1 VRSGERHDA
10 PVAPLPPLRSKLLL
24 LAAVGVVPGLLLSFV
39 LGYFLIEHE
48 QATFREAAE
57 ARNRTFLTAV
67 DAQMLG
73 YIGTLRALAASVN
86 LDSGDLASFHAE
98 ARRVLVSQED
108 WRNVLLLEPSG
119 RQLLN
124 LRFPFGAV
132 LPNEVQLDNPGLR
145 QVLISGKPAI
155 GNLNPGPVSHSPGI
169 AVRLPVNHDGK
180 PRYVLEFILEPGA
193 LARLLQAQG
202 YRASWV
208 AGLADRNGVFITR
221 QPELPAGRH
230 VSSDFWAAIQRGRH
244 GWFRG
249 RTLEGRDTYTAY
261 ETSQLTGWTVGV
273 AIPTE
278 ELNAVGYRAGMYLLI
293 GTLVSLLVALAF
305 AYGLSRYIAAP
316 IAMLADAARR
326 IGREPQP
333 DALAAVRSD
342 PRVKEVFEV
351 ASALEDAAALLQ
363 ERESLRQREQHALLA
378 ADKAKDEF
386 LAMLGHE
393 LRNPLSSI
401 VASAHVLRL
410 SKPGAAA
417 ALQAHEVIERQA
429 QQMARLVEDLLDVSR
444 LAMGKVTLH
453 REKLDL
459 AVLAERVLNTWQQ
472 TRRSRAWRTQWDLAN
487 VWIFADRVRI
497 EQILLNLLD
506 NAEKFSSGDQR
517 IYVRV
522 AQEGRAAQG
531 GQVASQGQMANE
543 GSRAVLQVRDEGQGI
558 TPEELPHIFKMF
570 VQGQQSLDRPQ
581 GGIGLGLTLVKRLAE
596 MHGGEVSVF
605 SAGRGQGASFTVRLP
620 VTEAPALPPVLKPPG
635 SAHRSLRVLLVEDN
649 DDGRRM
655 MEAMLML
662 EGYTVRTA
670 ATGEE
675 AVRVA
680 IEWRPDV
687 ALVDIGLPDI
697 DGHEVAR
704 RLRGARVL
712 DNPPKLVAISGF
724 GQPGDLHNAY
734 EAGFDLHLT
743 KPVAPKF
750 LADVMSALTSKGQ
763 IEGRSQ

>member
-1 VRSGERHDA
+1 VRSGEGHDA
-10 PVAPLPPLRSKLLL
+10 VVAQLPPLRSKLLL
-24 LAAVGVVPGLLLSFV
+24 LAAVSVVPGFLLSLV
-39 LGYFLIEHE
+39 LGYFLIDHE
-48 QATFREAAE
+48 KTTFREAAE

-67 DAQMLG
+67 DAQVLG
-73 YIGTLRALAASVN
+73 YVGTLRALAASAS
-86 LDSGDLASFHAE
+86 LASGDLARFHAE
-98 ARRVLVSQED
+98 AQRVLASQAD
-108 WRNVLLLEPSG
+108 WRNVLLLDPSG
-119 RQLLN
+119 QQLLN
-124 LRFPFGAV
+124 LRFPYGAT
-132 LPNEVQLDNPGLR
+132 LPNADQLDNPGFR
-145 QVLISGKPAI
+145 QVLGTGNPSI
-155 GNLNPGPVSHSPGI
+155 GNVRPGPVLNAPGI
-169 AVRLPVNHDGK
+169 AVRLPVFRDK
-180 PRYVLEFILEPGA
+180 ELRYVLEFILEPRA
-193 LARLLQAQG
+193 LAKLMREQG
-202 YRASWV
+202 YRTSWV
-208 AGLADRNGVFITR
+208 AALADRTGVFITR
-221 QPELPAGRH
+221 RPELPPGRR
-230 VSSDFWAAIQRGRH
+230 VSADFWAAIQQARS

-249 RTLEGRDTYTAY
+249 LTSEGRDTYTAY
-261 ETSQLTGWTVGV
+261 ETSLLTGWTVGV

-278 ELNAVGYRAGMYLLI
+278 EINAVAYKAGTWLVI
-293 GTLVSLLVALAF
+293 GTLLALLVALAF
-305 AYGLSRYIAAP
+305 AYWVSRHIAVP
-316 IAMLADAARR
+316 IASLAHAALRL
-326 IGREPQP
+326 GREPQP
-333 DALAAVRSD
+333 DALASVRAD
-342 PRVKEVFEV
+342 PRVREVFEV
-351 ASALEDAAALLQ
+351 AFALENTAALLQ

-417 ALQAHEVIERQA
+417 ALQAHDVIERQA

-444 LAMGKVTLH
+444 MAMGKVTLH

-472 TRRSRAWRTQWDLAN
+472 TRRSRAWRTQWDLAS
-487 VWIFADRVRI
+487 VWIHADRVRM

-522 AQEGRAAQG
+522 ACEGERAI
-531 GQVASQGQMANE
+531 
-543 GSRAVLQVRDEGQGI
+543 LQVRDEGQGI
-558 TPEELPHIFKMF
+558 TSEEIPHIFKMF
-570 VQGQQSLDRPQ
+570 VQGEQSLDRPQ

-620 VTEAPALPPVLKPPG
+620 VAEAPAATQVSKPAAG
-635 SAHRSLRVLLVEDN
+635 AHRSLRVLLVEDN
-649 DDGRRM
+649 EDGRRM
-655 MEAMLML
+655 MEAMLAL
-662 EGYTVRTA
+662 EGHTVRTA

-675 AVRVA
+675 AVRLA
-680 IEWRPDV
+680 LEWRPDV
-687 ALVDIGLPDI
+687 ALIDIGLPDI

-704 RLRGARVL
+704 RLRGRVV

>member
-1 VRSGERHDA
+1 M
-10 PVAPLPPLRSKLLL
+10 
-24 LAAVGVVPGLLLSFV
+24 V
-39 LGYFLIEHE
+39 LGYFLIEHQKE
-48 QATFREAAE
+48 TFREAAQ

-86 LDSGDLASFHAE
+86 LDKGDFASFQAEAHRVLAS
-98 ARRVLVSQED
+98 QPD
-108 WRNVLLLEPSG
+108 WRNVLLLDGSG
-119 RQLLN
+119 QQVLN
-124 LRFPFGAV
+124 LRFPYGAT
-132 LPNEVQLDNPGLR
+132 LPNEGQLDNPGFHQALATGNP
-145 QVLISGKPAI
+145 VI
-155 GNLNPGPVSHSPGI
+155 GNLNPGPVSNVPGI
-169 AVRLPVNHDGK
+169 AIRLAVIRGES
-180 PRYVLEFILEPGA
+180 RYVLEFILEPDA
-193 LARLLQAQG
+193 LAKLMRAQG
-202 YRASWV
+202 YSKDWV
-208 AGLADRNGVFITR
+208 AGLTDRNGAFITR
-221 QPELPAGRH
+221 SPELPQGRH
-230 VSSDFWAAIQRGRH
+230 ASADFWAAIQHARH

-249 RTLEGRDTYTAY
+249 RTLEGRDTYTAF
-261 ETSQLTGWTVGV
+261 ETSALTGWTVGV
-273 AIPTE
+273 AIPRE
-278 ELNAVGYRAGMYLLI
+278 ELNAVAYRAAKFLLI
-293 GTLVSLLVALAF
+293 GTLLSLLAALAF
-305 AYGLSRYIAAP
+305 AYWLSRYIAAP

-326 IGREPQP
+326 IGREPEPQ
-333 DALAAVRSD
+333 ALAAVRED
-342 PRVKEVFEV
+342 PRVSEVSEV
-351 ASALEDAAALLQ
+351 ALALEDADALLQ
-363 ERESLRQREQHALLA
+363 ERESLRQREQDALLA

-393 LRNPLSSI
+393 LRDPLSSI

-444 LAMGKVTLH
+444 MAMGKVTLH

-487 VWIFADRVRI
+487 VWIMADRVRM

-517 IYVRV
+517 VYVRV
-522 AQEGRAAQG
+522 GREAH
-531 GQVASQGQMANE
+531 N
-543 GSRAVLQVRDEGQGI
+543 AVLQVRDEGQGI
-558 TPEELPHIFKMF
+558 TAQEIPHIFKMF
-570 VQGQQSLDRPQ
+570 VQGPQSLDRPQ
-581 GGIGLGLTLVKRLAE
+581 GGIGLGLTLVRRLVE
-596 MHGGEVSVF
+596 MHGGDVSVF

-620 VTEAPALPPVLKPPG
+620 LVAAPTVPLMPEGRGAEP
-635 SAHRSLRVLLVEDN
+635 RELRVLLVEDN

-662 EGYTVRTA
+662 EGHTVRTA
-670 ATGEE
+670 ATGAE
-675 AVRVA
+675 AVKIA
-680 IEWRPDV
+680 FEWTPDI
-687 ALVDIGLPDI
+687 ALIDIGLPDI

-704 RLRGARVL
+704 RLRARVV

-734 EAGFDLHLT
+734 QAGFDLHLT

-750 LADVMSALTSKGQ
+750 LRDVMHALTSKGQ
-763 IEGRSQ
+763 IEG